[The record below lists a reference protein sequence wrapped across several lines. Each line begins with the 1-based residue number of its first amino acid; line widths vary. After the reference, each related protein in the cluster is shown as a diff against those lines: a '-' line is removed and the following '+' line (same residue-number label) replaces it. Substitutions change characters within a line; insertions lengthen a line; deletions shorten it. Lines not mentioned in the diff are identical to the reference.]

1 MSLQTTIP
9 EDSAER
15 EAPAAVG
22 ASDREPAGGTPAAAP
37 TKKRATEKLKK
48 MFTAKRLALMAV
60 FTALA
65 YVASFLEFSL
75 FPSASFLKLDFGN
88 VFIMLIG
95 FLLGPVEGVV
105 VCALKEILRIPLGS
119 TGGVGELANMIVT
132 SSFIL
137 LPSVVYKF
145 RKGLNVVAPAMAAAC
160 FIATGTALLA
170 NRFILF
176 PAFGIPTKGFY
187 EVWGLI
193 LAFNLIKT
201 VFAKGVAKGMGI
213 FDEVTSPT
221 YAYMNDYDGR
231 LFHYDCYRIQ
241 SPRQAE
247 NLGLADYFELG
258 GVCLV
263 EWSENIAPLLPERL
277 KRVKIRKI
285 DENTREIEY

>member
-37 TKKRATEKLKK
+37 TKKRAAEKLKK

-145 RKGLNVVAPAMAAAC
+145 RKGLNVVVPAMAAAC

-187 EVWGLI
+187 EVWELI

-201 VFAKGVAKGMGI
+201 VSVSLFTLLLYK
-213 FDEVTSPT
+213 
-221 YAYMNDYDGR
+221 R
-231 LFHYDCYRIQ
+231 LSAF
-241 SPRQAE
+241 
-247 NLGLADYFELG
+247 
-258 GVCLV
+258 
-263 EWSENIAPLLPERL
+263 L
-277 KRVKIRKI
+277 KKMKI
-285 DENTREIEY
+285 